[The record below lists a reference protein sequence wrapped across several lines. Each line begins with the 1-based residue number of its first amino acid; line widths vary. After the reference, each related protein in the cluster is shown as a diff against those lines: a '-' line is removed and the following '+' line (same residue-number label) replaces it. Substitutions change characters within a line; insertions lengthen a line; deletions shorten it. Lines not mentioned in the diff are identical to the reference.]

1 MITTPNQLSNVDFA
15 NNLVLNGINSP
26 DKTKLVYDLSNG
38 YNLLEMLMYLK
49 GRQSRQVTGKDGVIS
64 KPVMGVSRV
73 IAQVASNAA
82 VGSNLQVNFVDTT
95 YDLFRLGETVFDSSA
110 SQNMG
115 RVVSK
120 GLGFIVLEP
129 HPSVGTWVT
138 GSHFTA
144 GMYAFGGFNSSG
156 DRLSGGT
163 TSIYETPFYV
173 DDRTAIIRESI
184 SIARRDMFQ
193 TYVNFAGDFWWS
205 GQDELAIRRFAR
217 QKTWRKYFSKEGV
230 LNSAYQGTTSYT
242 GGMKWA
248 IQDPVRGGVYRPLTS
263 PMTQADFENFIAD
276 ISDRQASASTRHT
289 ILMGRGALRQIQ
301 GFTSPLIIPSGQHN
315 TFGGSSV
322 KGLDVRSYSIAGIEV
337 DFILDP
343 VLNDKFSF
351 PAASTISGITYG
363 TRMQHT
369 MIAVDLSDYEAVGG
383 GMLPAIED
391 IHFGDE
397 QTIYGYEAGLI
408 GNNKSMPSNVLTS
421 GRIFATNDKDAV
433 TLHIYEDSGCSI
445 IANRMGWMELA
456 S

>member
-38 YNLLEMLMYLK
+38 YNLLEMLMYMK
-49 GRQSRQVTGKDGVIS
+49 GRTSKQVTGKDGIIQ

-73 IAQVASNAA
+73 IAQVLSNSA
-82 VGSNLQVNFVDTT
+82 VGLNLQVNFVDTS

-120 GLGFIVLEP
+120 GAGFIVLEP
-129 HPSVGTWVT
+129 HPSVGTWST
-138 GSHFTA
+138 GTHFTA
-144 GMYAFGGFNSSG
+144 NMYAFGGFNTSG
-156 DRLSGGT
+156 NRLSGGT
-163 TSIYETPFYV
+163 TSIYENPYYV
-173 DDRTAIIRESI
+173 TDRTAVIRESI

-193 TYVNFAGDFWWS
+193 TYVQFAGDYWWS
-205 GQDELAIRRFAR
+205 GQDELAVRRFAR
-217 QKTWRKYFSKEGV
+217 QKTWRKYFSKDGV
-230 LNSAYQGTTSYT
+230 ANSAYQGDVAWT

-248 IQDPVRGGVYRPLTS
+248 IKDPVRGGVYRPLTS
-263 PMTQADFENFIAD
+263 AMAQQDFENFIAD
-276 ISDRQASASTRHT
+276 IADRNAQSMNKIT
-289 ILMGRGALRQIQ
+289 LLVGRGFLRQVQAFTTPFIQ
-301 GFTSPLIIPSGQHN
+301 FTGKNN
-315 TFGGSSV
+315 TFGGDSV
-322 KGLDVRSYSIAGIEV
+322 KGLDVYSYSIAGIEV
-337 DFILDP
+337 ELILDP
-343 VLNDKFSF
+343 VLNDTYSF
-351 PAASTISGITYG
+351 PAPSSISGITYG

-369 MIAVDLSDYEAVGG
+369 AIAVDLSDYEAVGG

-408 GNNKSMPSNVLTS
+408 GNNKSMPSNVLQS